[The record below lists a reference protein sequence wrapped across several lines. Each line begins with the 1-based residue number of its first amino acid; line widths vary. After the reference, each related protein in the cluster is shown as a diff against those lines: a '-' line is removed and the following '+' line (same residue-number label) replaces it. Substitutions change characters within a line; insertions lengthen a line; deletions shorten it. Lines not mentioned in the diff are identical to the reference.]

1 MLLNY
6 YWRFLQNINIWFF
19 LSFMAFML
27 FWTEKYSRVQESV
40 HYCADYLW
48 IIFVTIAFIVI
59 MDFEPELR
67 YCFYSISVLI

>member
-1 MLLNY
+1 
-6 YWRFLQNINIWFF
+6 
-19 LSFMAFML
+19 ML

-40 HYCADYLW
+40 HYCANYLW

-67 YCFYSISVLI
+67 YYFYCISVLI